1 MSTLGIEVENR
12 SNLSGHS
19 APEDQ
24 FITFASDG
32 VDYGVGIMA
41 VREIRSWQPTTPLP
55 KRGSAA
61 KGVLDVRGTVV
72 EVFELAGLLGG
83 QTREPTAGSV
93 VLVLA
98 LDDRTIGLLVDS
110 VSDIIQAPAEEM
122 MSVPKQGAHSTEP
135 VGFMVSTGERM
146 VGILDLNALFP
157 KQAG

>member
-1 MSTLGIEVENR
+1 MSMLGIEIDTR
-12 SNLSGHS
+12 SARSGH
-19 APEDQ
+19 ADPEDQ

-83 QTREPTAGSV
+83 RTREPTTGSV

-98 LDDRTIGLLVDS
+98 LEDRTIGLLVDS
-110 VSDIIQAPAEEM
+110 VSDIIQAPQDELLP
-122 MSVPKQGAHSTEP
+122 VPRLNEGVADP
-135 VGFMVSTGERM
+135 VGCMVSTGDRM
-146 VGILDLNALFP
+146 VGILDLKALFP
-157 KQAG
+157 TTSG